1 MQAEVKIKASFNT
14 TQDKNLIENAKNQG
28 EKAGK
33 AFSKSASKGIRDL
46 GSGLKLLQGQAG
58 ALSKS
63 LASVFSGGWIA
74 AAGVAIAALGAKLN
88 QIWEKM
94 KYTQQD
100 RINEANKQK
109 DESVKRNEALKEQIK
124 TTQNYFQRLVQLS
137 QKESLN
143 NIQKM
148 EAITLIQSL
157 TKEYGDLGIRM
168 DETTGTIYG
177 MIGAYQRLQQMLGKK
192 RQKALDDV
200 VDKSQKA
207 IAENGIF
214 KQMNRNANQT
224 HVVYTYYDESGNPMT
239 TTRKKTAQERARD
252 KQWLGS
258 TQGKIDILQQQRDY
272 LVKNEVGASRVKEI
286 DQLITKL
293 KQLQL
298 AEEKSAFFKKTGFE
312 TDNDLIDYIT
322 KVNKQ
327 LEKSSDELSQ
337 MTRKA
342 ETNKMQKRFD
352 VYKSYFGDNGKEQ
365 GMNFDIKDIQQNIL
379 ANKERIND
387 AKGREYLLNKDYISY
402 YNKLNDDKISQ
413 AERLKALVKLKDI
426 QMQIAEQIKL
436 QHKYEKQNI
445 ALQLKRFDIETEIAR
460 MKMAKRQ
467 KDYEQL
473 TPAQEKVKFLNNEA
487 ANLTSA
493 NYQDNKR
500 LFKGTNRNK
509 GINQYLVHYFASNL
523 DKVYTQKFND
533 DVIKTLTDFESNIN
547 AGNIQGAIKNLAFM
561 KNQDFSLTPGE
572 ASEQKNKYVNKSG
585 GSITNEQLSDL
596 RQFQKVLTLMQ
607 KAIDT
612 NKLYSMQMTDIK
624 EKQQQLSDI
633 AQKHYK
639 NVLNGMD
646 EQRAIQKALIQG
658 DYARAKQLKIEA
670 ELKKQGILLDQKAI
684 KDIKDK
690 QFNSQSLNLYQT
702 LKQQSQSLLDKV
714 MDPND
719 KQYAIDRR
727 IADMQKQLGRKLDL
741 SESWDVEDLVDL
753 QFQLK
758 QLKQSGK
765 NIKYEQLKTN
775 QMTARGGFAGGVYVP
790 NQNNYAQITA
800 SNAQQQTALIQQIRG
815 YMANLNQTINRI
827 P

>member
-94 KYTQQD
+94 RYTQQD

-207 IAENGIF
+207 IAENKTF
-214 KQMNRNANQT
+214 KQMNKSANQT
-224 HVVYTYYDESGNPMT
+224 YVTYSYPDNEGNMMT

-252 KQWLGS
+252 QQWLGS
-258 TQGKIDILQQQRDY
+258 TQGKIDILQQQRDAF
-272 LVKNEVGASRVKEI
+272 VKNQIGAERVKEI

-327 LEKSSDELSQ
+327 LEKSSDELGQ

-379 ANKERIND
+379 KNKERIND

-572 ASEQKNKYVNKSG
+572 ASEQKNKNVNKSG
-585 GSITNEQLSDL
+585 GPITNEQLSDL

-670 ELKKQGILLDQKAI
+670 ELKKQGVLLDQKAI

-790 NQNNYAQITA
+790 NQSNYAQITA

>member
-14 TQDKNLIENAKNQG
+14 SQDKNLIENAKNQG

-88 QIWEKM
+88 QIWDKL

-109 DESVKRNEALKEQIK
+109 DESVKRNEAVKEQIK

-148 EAITLIQSL
+148 QAITLIQSL

-177 MIGAYQRLQQMLGKK
+177 MIGAYEKLRQVLNNKK
-192 RQKALDDV
+192 QKALDDV
-200 VDKSQKA
+200 VEKSQKA
-207 IAENGIF
+207 IAENELF

-224 HVVYTYYDESGNPMT
+224 HVTYSYPDSEGKMT
-239 TTRKKTAQERARD
+239 IQTRAKTAQERARD
-252 KQWLGS
+252 QQWKGS
-258 TQGKIDILQQQRDY
+258 TQGKIDILQQERAY
-272 LVKNEVGASRVKEI
+272 LVKNQIRASRVKEI
-286 DQLITKL
+286 DQLIPKL

-312 TDNDLIDYIT
+312 TRDDLIDFLI
-322 KVNKQ
+322 KVDKQ
-327 LEKSSDELSQ
+327 LEKSNDELSQ
-337 MTRKA
+337 MQRKA
-342 ETNKMQKRFD
+342 EANKMQKRFD
-352 VYKSYFGDNGKEQ
+352 VYKPYFGDKGKEQ
-365 GMNFDIKDIQQNIL
+365 GMNLDMKDIEQNIQ
-379 ANKERIND
+379 ANKVRINE
-387 AKGREYLLNKDYISY
+387 AKGREYMLIRE
-402 YNKLNDDKISQ
+402 YNKLRKIDEDPNATQ
-413 AERLKALVKLKDI
+413 VERLQALKKLKDI

-460 MKMAKRQ
+460 MKMDKRQ
-467 KDYEQL
+467 KDYEKL
-473 TPAQEKVKFLNNEA
+473 TPAQEKEKFLKNES

-500 LFKGTNRNK
+500 LFQGTKNNK
-509 GINQYLVHYFASNL
+509 GINQYLAHYVIANL
-523 DKVYTQKFND
+523 DKVYTQDFTD
-533 DVIKTLTDFESNIN
+533 RIIKTLTDFESNIN
-547 AGNIQGAIKNLAFM
+547 AGNIQGAMKNLAFM
-561 KNQDFSLTPGE
+561 KSQDFSLTPGE
-572 ASEQKNKYVNKSG
+572 ASEQKNKNVNKSG
-585 GSITNEQLSDL
+585 IPITNEQLSDL

-607 KAIDT
+607 KVIDT
-612 NKLYSMQMTDIK
+612 NKLYSMQMADIK
-624 EKQQQLSDI
+624 EKQQQLADI

-690 QFNSQSLNLYQT
+690 QFNSQSLSLYQT

-727 IADMQKQLGRKLDL
+727 IADMQKQLGRRLDL
-741 SESWDVEDLVDL
+741 SETWDVEDLVDL

-790 NQNNYAQITA
+790 NQSNYAQITA
-800 SNAQQQTALIQQIRG
+800 NNAQQQTALIQQIRG